1 MNDKQ
6 KDIII
11 KTLKS
16 HGFNEKQIN
25 EYMKKYEKGDISIDD
40 LIDKFVA
47 RVDADPHS
55 ISNKNC
61 ESGKCEAW
69 QIDKDG
75 N

>member
-16 HGFNEKQIN
+16 QGFNEKQIN